1 MGLHVL
7 AAYALYGITV
17 FLQPQASLPDV
28 SWPTHAV
35 ITLPLG
41 WTKSAE
47 NLVLLENDRP
57 IVAQVETVAKW
68 PDGSPKWLHAHALFR
83 YIGGKPAK
91 YSVVRRAAP
100 AADLPKSPLT
110 VSQDTDGI
118 DIDTGAIKIRISRP
132 FAGITVAECGGVPV
146 IKGAG
151 GPSLVDERGIAWHSM
166 HDETAEIVVEQQ
178 GPAQVTVKA
187 TGWYQTAE
195 KRTEPFCRFVT
206 RITAFANSPIIKFD
220 HATIFADD
228 MRKHALAELSFK
240 FSVPNTQGFA
250 SSTLSGSFDSSLSA
264 IWFAQP
270 SASRMV
276 TLTQSGTD
284 ESQVRSIKDEQKQ
297 SPGWF
302 GAKLADKQVV
312 LLTKDFWHKCPK
324 ETKISPSGINY
335 YAWPRHGELGEADDR
350 ATRPELVYKFQC
362 FHVGK
367 LLDSRLP
374 SEYFTALQSQT
385 DTTECKA
392 EYARAANM
400 SGVAIHNEFALAF
413 LPSTAQIE
421 GRAAD
426 DYFARLQ
433 QLYEIG
439 PIARVSPTA
448 IAESGV
454 LGPVAALDRGFPAVQ
469 ATVRD
474 GMLGYAH
481 SIDRYGDYG
490 WAIYGNTHHDEFMN
504 PAAAGVPG
512 GRPSLHRVWSNNHYQ
527 HVSTSW
533 RLNALSGDEKLLHW
547 ARTCTDYYASIG
559 QVRYDAQKGRLDGKG
574 ARHEGSV
581 VKFHVPGAFW
591 HCKAFV
597 PWGGRDYGMDAND
610 ADSGLIGHWPDPS
623 GLLLAWLLDA
633 NRWAK
638 DGYDLWLSSVQFPSG
653 GTRRE
658 VNTTL
663 VHAITAYEYQPSA
676 KILAAIQGMAKGL
689 SSVPIVQQQPGP
701 LWEPTWLSRYHEL
714 FPKDDAFNK
723 FLVDSADAVGVRF
736 EAIWS
741 LALSATAYRITKDE
755 KYLRQHGGTLARAV
769 REVFRDPAPDKRWD
783 KYGFEPGPDRDGHF
797 LLQWPRFY
805 AALKEAKIES
815 LDAPEEPGNYLCGVS
830 RWNDKENV
838 KTSGTKIL
846 VWRNQPSARLTV
858 QAGGIAGGDIDAT
871 SLQLLSPASQVLLDV
886 PRLPM
891 SGGNGASTRVTRPST
906 WEVFVESYP
915 FPRGEEGLYSVLI
928 GSNAIGIFQPLT
940 DQTECQILRR
950 WTNQPTTDQAEYHA
964 KLARGYLVPLTD
976 AKIALKFSAV
986 GSRDGSYVSISG
998 SRGQRLLDRFL
1009 RAGDTAGINLNDSE
1023 MTRGPWL
1030 LDAFSDHSGYFRL
1043 VITADVSE
1051 PLMFGRRLED
1061 IALIRE
1067 KMGK

>member
-1 MGLHVL
+1 
-7 AAYALYGITV
+7 
-17 FLQPQASLPDV
+17 
-28 SWPTHAV
+28 
-35 ITLPLG
+35 
-41 WTKSAE
+41 
-47 NLVLLENDRP
+47 
-57 IVAQVETVAKW
+57 
-68 PDGSPKWLHAHALFR
+68 
-83 YIGGKPAK
+83 
-91 YSVVRRAAP
+91 
-100 AADLPKSPLT
+100 
-110 VSQDTDGI
+110 
-118 DIDTGAIKIRISRP
+118 
-132 FAGITVAECGGVPV
+132 
-146 IKGAG
+146 
-151 GPSLVDERGIAWHSM
+151 
-166 HDETAEIVVEQQ
+166 
-178 GPAQVTVKA
+178 
-187 TGWYQTAE
+187 
-195 KRTEPFCRFVT
+195 
-206 RITAFANSPIIKFD
+206 
-220 HATIFADD
+220 
-228 MRKHALAELSFK
+228 
-240 FSVPNTQGFA
+240 
-250 SSTLSGSFDSSLSA
+250 
-264 IWFAQP
+264 
-270 SASRMV
+270 MV

-454 LGPVAALDRGFPAVQ
+454 LGPVAALDRGFPAAQ

-597 PWGGRDYGMDAND
+597 PWGGRDYGMDANGHPQNIYCRSD
-610 ADSGLIGHWPDPS
+610 HYEYARYGIPIVFMTTGGHADYHEVTDEPQYIDYAH
-623 GLLLAWLLDA
+623 LAA
-633 NRWAK
+633 TP
-638 DGYDLWLSSVQFPSG
+638 G
-653 GTRRE
+653 
-658 VNTTL
+658 TL
-663 VHAITAYEYQPSA
+663 VIFMGLKRLGY
-676 KILAAIQGMAKGL
+676 LADNLIFAGRDVDEPAAVISKL
-689 SSVPIVQQQPGP
+689 SYP
-701 LWEPTWLSRYHEL
+701 
-714 FPKDDAFNK
+714 
-723 FLVDSADAVGVRF
+723 DSQTCV
-736 EAIWS
+736 
-741 LALSATAYRITKDE
+741 
-755 KYLRQHGGTLARAV
+755 GTLGTIAAV
-769 REVFRDPAPDKRWD
+769 
-783 KYGFEPGPDRDGHF
+783 
-797 LLQWPRFY
+797 
-805 AALKEAKIES
+805 
-815 LDAPEEPGNYLCGVS
+815 
-830 RWNDKENV
+830 
-838 KTSGTKIL
+838 
-846 VWRNQPSARLTV
+846 
-858 QAGGIAGGDIDAT
+858 
-871 SLQLLSPASQVLLDV
+871 
-886 PRLPM
+886 
-891 SGGNGASTRVTRPST
+891 
-906 WEVFVESYP
+906 
-915 FPRGEEGLYSVLI
+915 
-928 GSNAIGIFQPLT
+928 
-940 DQTECQILRR
+940 
-950 WTNQPTTDQAEYHA
+950 
-964 KLARGYLVPLTD
+964 ARGLESPSLVIVGD
-976 AKIALKFSAV
+976 VVASSAHLQAAV
-986 GSRDGSYVSISG
+986 E
-998 SRGQRLLDRFL
+998 QAL
-1009 RAGDTAGINLNDSE
+1009 RAA
-1023 MTRGPWL
+1023 
-1030 LDAFSDHSGYFRL
+1030 
-1043 VITADVSE
+1043 
-1051 PLMFGRRLED
+1051 
-1061 IALIRE
+1061 
-1067 KMGK
+1067 